1 MNPMSLKFR
10 RLRPS
15 PEALSQAVAGETVL
29 LDLKSEKY
37 FGLNDVGTRV
47 WDLLQQTDDVA
58 AIRDRLLAEY
68 EVPEPQLD
76 ADLDELLARR
86 LAAGL
91 VTDAD
96 AAKDR

>member
-1 MNPMSLKFR
+1 MIAMSLEFR

-29 LDLKSEKY
+29 LDLRSEKY
-37 FGLNDVGTRV
+37 FGLNEVGTRA
-47 WDLLQQTDDVA
+47 WALLQQTDDVA
-58 AIRDRLLAEY
+58 SIRDRLLAEY
-68 EVPEPQLD
+68 DVAAPQLE
-76 ADLDELLARR
+76 ADLNDLLGRL

>member
-1 MNPMSLKFR
+1 MSLLFR

-29 LDLKSEKY
+29 LDLRSEKY

-47 WDLLQQTDDVA
+47 WDLLQHTDDVA

-68 EVPEPQLD
+68 AVAEPQLD
-76 ADLDELLARR
+76 ADLNELLGRL

-91 VTDAD
+91 VTHAD
-96 AAKDR
+96 APQDR